1 MAPPAGQIRPAK
13 YLASFVLIVVALYAL
28 VFLTGNGSAKPK
40 LGIDLQG
47 GTIVTL
53 TARQEDGQQ
62 PSEEALNRA
71 RDLIEVRVN
80 GLGVSGAEVVRDGNN
95 LTITVPGADSEGAKG
110 LGQTARL
117 AFRKVVGQPIP
128 AAMPQQPQSS
138 TPPSST
144 PPSGS
149 NTAPPSQTASPPS
162 SSNAPAGRPA
172 PNLAAQPSST
182 PPPPSSTAASTPPST
197 PSAPSNVDPKVAKE
211 IQEAKALRQSTD
223 QQILSQAAL
232 MLDCSQPDPLR
243 GNDDLDKPLVT
254 CDEKGEFKYVLAPVN
269 PAAGD
274 TTVKPDD
281 YANYSRLTGEDINN
295 AAANSNPN
303 GTGYVVNLD
312 FKTEGGTKWAKFTAA
327 NVQQAVAVVLDGEVM
342 SAPTIQSAIEGGSTE
357 ISGKFTLKEAQNLAN
372 TLKYGALPLSFD
384 ASEAQTISPTLGLQS
399 LKAGLIAGGIGLAL
413 VFVYCMFYYRL
424 LGIMTI
430 LSLALSGVIV
440 YGVLVLLGRW
450 IGFTLDL
457 AGIAGFIVAIGITAD
472 SFIVFFERLK
482 DEVREGRTFRSAVP
496 RAWVRSRRTI
506 LSADAVSFIAAAVL
520 YVIAVG
526 QVKGFAFT
534 LGMSTVL
541 DLVVVFLVTHPLVGD
556 GVEVQVPVQPEA
568 VRPGRRPA
576 RGCVPPP
583 RRHRRQVR
591 CREGGLTWATC
602 SPPLCRATARST
614 SSASASAGT
623 SSSIILLVCIGSMVF
638 NGFNLGIDFKGG
650 TKISLPSVS
659 ASGQT
664 ISTANVEERYA
675 KALPGKKPNAVQAVG
690 TGDSASIQIKSP
702 ALTITRSRR

>member
-13 YLASFVLIVVALYAL
+13 YLAGFVLIVVALYAL

-47 GTIVTL
+47 GTLVTL
-53 TARQEDGQQ
+53 TARQEDGAQ

-95 LTITVPGADSEGAKG
+95 LVITVPGADSEGAKG

-117 AFRKVVGQPIP
+117 AFRKVIGQPVP
-128 AAMPQQPQSS
+128 AGTPTAPQTSSSGTPSSSAS
-138 TPPSST
+138 TPPST
-144 PPSGS
+144 PPSQSAG
-149 NTAPPSQTASPPS
+149 TPS
-162 SSNAPAGRPA
+162 SSNAPQGRPA

-182 PPPPSSTAASTPPST
+182 PPSSSTAPSSTAPSTPP
-197 PSAPSNVDPKVAKE
+197 APSNVDPKVAKE
-211 IQEAKALRQSTD
+211 IQEAKALRQATD
-223 QQILSQAAL
+223 PQILQQAAI
-232 MLDCSQPDPLR
+232 MLDCTQPDPLR

-254 CDEKGEFKYVLAPVN
+254 CDEKGEFKYTLAPVN
-269 PAAGD
+269 PPKED
-274 TTVKPDD
+274 TQTKPDD
-281 YANYSRLTGEDINN
+281 YTNYTRLTGEDINN
-295 AAANSNPN
+295 AAANNNPN

-312 FKTEGGTKWAKFTAA
+312 FKSDGGSKWAKFTSA

-342 SAPTIQSAIEGGSTE
+342 SAPNIQSAIEGGSTE

-384 ASEAQTISPTLGLQS
+384 SSEAQTISPTLGLQS

-424 LGIMTI
+424 LGILTI
-430 LSLALSGVIV
+430 LSLGLSGLII
-440 YGVLVLLGRW
+440 YAVLVLLGRM

-520 YVIAVG
+520 YIIAVG

-541 DLVVVFLVTHPLVGD
+541 DLVVVFLVTHPLVAMASKSKFLSNPKLSGL
-556 GVEVQVPVQPEA
+556 GGA
-568 VRPGRRPA
+568 L
-576 RGCVPPP
+576 
-583 RRHRRQVR
+583 
-591 CREGGLTWATC
+591 REG
-602 SPPLCRATARST
+602 
-614 SSASASAGT
+614 ASHRAGT
-623 SSSIILLVCIGSMVF
+623 SG
-638 NGFNLGIDFKGG
+638 K
-650 TKISLPSVS
+650 
-659 ASGQT
+659 
-664 ISTANVEERYA
+664 TA
-675 KALPGKKPNAVQAVG
+675 AVKEA
-690 TGDSASIQIKSP
+690 
-702 ALTITRSRR
+702 